1 MTQSKIQK
9 DKKFIED
16 INRRVTA
23 QQAGDDEEQEDQ
35 LNQSRFNYLSTV
47 DENETQAKKEVSSI
61 KLTVPADL
69 INLIPN
75 SEGKKL
81 TLNEQA
87 IGSLDKS
94 QSAAQLHD
102 RQQVDENL
110 HVDAFGK
117 VCSCNDHSQHSPKA
131 TEYIEFGDYIAQ
143 YANLAKSGSNPNLR
157 QSPPR
162 VPSQLLKN

>member
-81 TLNEQA
+81 TLNE
-87 IGSLDKS
+87 
-94 QSAAQLHD
+94 
-102 RQQVDENL
+102 
-110 HVDAFGK
+110 
-117 VCSCNDHSQHSPKA
+117 
-131 TEYIEFGDYIAQ
+131 
-143 YANLAKSGSNPNLR
+143 
-157 QSPPR
+157 
-162 VPSQLLKN
+162 